1 MFSVREV
8 PWWGV
13 LSSAA
18 APVLLVGG
26 WTVAAALQPGSF
38 DQVTGTISALAAR
51 GAADR
56 WVMTLAFLG
65 VGACHVITGLALRPA
80 AAPGRLLLV
89 TAGVATVEVA
99 ANPVTATGGHGS
111 LPHTAAATAAF
122 LSLAAWPVLGRRREP
137 AAPWALRPA
146 VCAGAT
152 GALLALLVWFYLEL
166 STGGSQLGLAERVAA
181 GTQSLW
187 PLAVV
192 LVCYR
197 VGRGSFGQPGVQPL
211 PYLLR
216 RAGPA
221 LPLGPGDHH
230 PGGGDTDEA
239 CQS

>member
-1 MFSVREV
+1 MKPVAG
-8 PWWGV
+8 WDYGV
-13 LSSAA
+13 
-18 APVLLVGG
+18 
-26 WTVAAALQPGSF
+26 
-38 DQVTGTISALAAR
+38 
-51 GAADR
+51 
-56 WVMTLAFLG
+56 
-65 VGACHVITGLALRPA
+65 
-80 AAPGRLLLV
+80 
-89 TAGVATVEVA
+89 
-99 ANPVTATGGHGS
+99 
-111 LPHTAAATAAF
+111 AF

-216 RAGPA
+216 RVGPA